1 MFLLEDETQKIENNY
16 ENLLK
21 KGMKILSKIQNYQK
35 KTLNSEYEFI
45 SLVKSPNKSRL
56 KIPIFCFSL
65 ESFHFE

>member
-45 SLVKSPNKSRL
+45 SLVKRSNKSRL
-56 KIPIFCFSL
+56 KIPIFLF
-65 ESFHFE
+65 

>member
-21 KGMKILSKIQNYQK
+21 KGMKIFQKLKIQNYQK

-45 SLVKSPNKSRL
+45 SLAKRLNKPRL
-56 KIPIFCFSL
+56 KIPTFLF
-65 ESFHFE
+65 